1 MLGKKIGLR
10 PEIIQVGT
18 GILSPKKTSAA
29 APRKPKATSLS
40 ARVVIDAGVFACE
53 FVCTV
58 RGASPIRLSSLLAGR
73 RSVAEMVSAPL
84 FENWATTQAN

>member
-10 PEIIQVGT
+10 PELIQVDT
-18 GILSPKKTSAA
+18 GMLSPKKTSAA
-29 APRKPKATSLS
+29 APRLPKAPSLS

-53 FVCTV
+53 SVCAV
-58 RGASPIRLSSLLAGR
+58 RGASPIRLSSLLAGW
-73 RSVAEMVSAPL
+73 RSVAGMVPAPL